1 MNTIALSRQE
11 HAPCATSQLREEES
25 LRRNFGIGVRGALQ
39 AIADRPVA
47 LGEAVER
54 PQHDL
59 AAIVGG
65 VPAGLGAVVVAKGLG
80 GDVNRDQVL
89 WLGHPLASHHATAG
103 GMNVFAEHSAAAIP
117 VKVDGR
123 ATVKIERCDGR
134 LASQLAFMRLRRKAQ
149 SCLRSAT
156 RGPHVHTVKSD
167 SLGLAI
173 VASDRQLSTF
183 VPRTMRSGRAEEQ
196 S

>member
-11 HAPCATSQLREEES
+11 QAPCATSQLREEES
-25 LRRNFGIGVRGALQ
+25 LRRNFGLGVRGALQ

-59 AAIVGG
+59 PAIVGG
-65 VPAGLGAVVVAKGLG
+65 VPAGLGDVVVAEILG

-89 WLGHPLASHHATAG
+89 WLGHPLASRPATAAS
-103 GMNVFAEHSAAAIP
+103 VKLFTEHSAAAMP

-123 ATVKIERCDGR
+123 ATVKIERCTGRRASR
-134 LASQLAFMRLRRKAQ
+134 LALFRQRRK
-149 SCLRSAT
+149 
-156 RGPHVHTVKSD
+156 
-167 SLGLAI
+167 
-173 VASDRQLSTF
+173 LSHA
-183 VPRTMRSGRAEEQ
+183 SGRRRATVRTSCEI
-196 S
+196 